1 MVATPRD
8 AVTLVL
14 MREVPGVGTQPE
26 VLMLQHHAKEAGA
39 AGAYGF
45 PGGMLQADDYIPAAL
60 ALSRGVSLDAAAA
73 RCADA
78 TPAPQALGFWIAALR
93 QTFEETGILL
103 ARYADGR
110 FWELSPADRVQ
121 LAAQR
126 RALQKGVTTFVN
138 MMHDVERSLATDL
151 LIYFAHWIT
160 PENRPLRFSR
170 RVFLARVPSG
180 VTALPDAVEVVEQL
194 WITPEAALQR
204 HAQGDLKMRP
214 MTTDILRTLSRF
226 RSAAQALE
234 QLRDTPVTAVSPKA
248 TMQADGATRMVDS
261 GDEDC

>member
-14 MREVPGVGTQPE
+14 MREVPGVDTKPE

-60 ALSRGVSLDAAAA
+60 ALSRGVSLEAAAA

-78 TPAPQALGFWIAALR
+78 IPAPKALGLWIAAVR
-93 QTFEETGILL
+93 ETFEKTGILL

-110 FWELSPADRVQ
+110 FWELSPADSVQ
-121 LAAQR
+121 LTAQR
-126 RALQKGVTTFVN
+126 RAMQKGMTTFVN

-160 PENRPLRFSR
+160 PENRPLRFST
-170 RVFLARVPSG
+170 RVFLARMSSG
-180 VTALPDAVEVVEQL
+180 LTALPDAVEVVEQL

-204 HAQGDLKMRP
+204 QAQGDMKM
-214 MTTDILRTLSRF
+214 MHMSTEILRTLSRF
-226 RSAAQALE
+226 RSAAQAIE
-234 QLRDTPVTAVSPKA
+234 QLRDTPVTAVLPKA
-248 TMQADGATRMVDS
+248 RVQADGTTRMVYP
-261 GDEDC
+261 GDEDY